1 VSCPALFAISVI
13 QLKYLFNANAGV
25 TNVLAVTSANAAIMI
40 TILRDV
46 WVNFIVIDKC
56 VKVLIGNMDQI
67 TVR

>member
-1 VSCPALFAISVI
+1 VSCPALLAISVI

>member
-1 VSCPALFAISVI
+1 MSCPALFAISVI

>member
-1 VSCPALFAISVI
+1 VSCPALLAISVI

-46 WVNFIVIDKC
+46 WINFIVIDKC

>member
-1 VSCPALFAISVI
+1 MFAISVI

>member
-1 VSCPALFAISVI
+1 LFAISVI